1 MQSYSMCVFRSLIKM
16 GVIMDRL
23 ILGQKRKDTST
34 VGGRFRDKQS
44 AEDPSDTGNVRQ
56 GRKVIKAWK
65 TGSLDRKSGMNKGKD
80 RMERGFR
87 TGMRNDQD
95 GTGKRLVARNLCMTG
110 GETF

>member
-1 MQSYSMCVFRSLIKM
+1 M
-16 GVIMDRL
+16 GVKNGSFDNWTINWTHRPK
-23 ILGQKRKDTST
+23 G
-34 VGGRFRDKQS
+34 
-44 AEDPSDTGNVRQ
+44 PSETGNART

-110 GETF
+110 GETFKKLSYKNLS